1 MSDWNTGIIEQFRTN
16 GGKVGPPFEGAPLV
30 ILHTTGAKTGE
41 QRLAPLMSLTKDDR
55 LFVFASKAGADSHPD
70 WLYNLR
76 ENPTVTVEAPD
87 ETYTAK
93 AVELD
98 EPERSEIY
106 AIQVAARP
114 QFGVYQE
121 STSRVI
127 PVVELVKV

>member
-30 ILHTTGAKTGE
+30 ILHTIGAKSGDE
-41 QRLAPLMSLTKDDR
+41 RLAPLMSLSKGDR

-76 ENPTVTVEAPD
+76 ANPNVTVEAP
-87 ETYTAK
+87 EGSYEAE
-93 AVELD
+93 AVELS

-106 AIQVAARP
+106 GIQAAHRP

-121 STSRVI
+121 STSRII
-127 PVVELVKV
+127 PVVELVKA